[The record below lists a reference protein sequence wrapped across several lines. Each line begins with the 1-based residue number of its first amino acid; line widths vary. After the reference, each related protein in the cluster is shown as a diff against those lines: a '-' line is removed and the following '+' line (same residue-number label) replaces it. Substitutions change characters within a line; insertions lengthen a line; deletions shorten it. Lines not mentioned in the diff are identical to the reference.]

1 MATLGNKLDQLL
13 LGEHEQARIPIAISI
28 APRESWI
35 PCTRTHRVVLY
46 CACSAQVFR
55 FFLLVPKPAPKGR
68 MGKALRKLSPKNWL
82 NKPMLLARRLR
93 FDPSL
98 CNSIGVT
105 LL

>member
-1 MATLGNKLDQLL
+1 M
-13 LGEHEQARIPIAISI
+13 
-28 APRESWI
+28 
-35 PCTRTHRVVLY
+35 
-46 CACSAQVFR
+46 FR

>member
-13 LGEHEQARIPIAISI
+13 LGEHEQARIPNSASRVLNTMHV
-28 APRESWI
+28 P
-35 PCTRTHRVVLY
+35 THRVVLY
-46 CACSAQVFR
+46 CAYSAQVFR

-98 CNSIGVT
+98 SHS
-105 LL
+105 

>member
-1 MATLGNKLDQLL
+1 MHTYPQGSAL
-13 LGEHEQARIPIAISI
+13 E
-28 APRESWI
+28 
-35 PCTRTHRVVLY
+35 Y
-46 CACSAQVFR
+46 CACFAQVFR

-98 CNSIGVT
+98 CNSITGVT